1 MSKPPRQPRRQLH
14 GVILLDKPL
23 GLSSNDA
30 LQKVRRLMRAEKAGH
45 TGTLDPLATGLLPLC
60 FGAATKFSQV
70 SLDADKRYTAT
81 LKLGVTTTTGDAEG
95 EVLQTRPVTPEQVN
109 ADRIA
114 QACERFTGPIEQ
126 VPPMHSALKHQ
137 GKALYEYAR
146 AGIDIER
153 PPRSVTLHR
162 IDILNWQGDVLELDV
177 QCSKGTYIRTLAQD
191 IGEALGCGAH
201 LIGLRR
207 TGSGGVRLDGAVT
220 LEALMAMSEAERDA
234 HLLPADILLN
244 DWPEVLLSE
253 PEAARFLTGLR
264 RRTSLADAPQVRVYG
279 PHPEPGSNPDRRVLL
294 GSAHIKGGELIPTRL
309 LSPAEVEGM
318 LTQSAPSA
326 AVASAS
332 EI

>member
-1 MSKPPRQPRRQLH
+1 MSKPPRQPRRHLH

-70 SLDADKRYTAT
+70 SLDADKRYLAT

-109 ADRIA
+109 ADNIA
-114 QACERFTGPIEQ
+114 TACERFTGPIEQ

-146 AGIDIER
+146 EGIDIER
-153 PPRSVTLHR
+153 PPRPVTIHR

-207 TGSGGVRLDGAVT
+207 TGSGGVSLDGAVT
-220 LEALMAMSEAERDA
+220 LEALMAASEAERDA

-279 PHPEPGSNPDRRVLL
+279 PHPEPGSHPDRRVLL

-318 LTQSAPSA
+318 LSHSAPLA